1 MANVQ
6 QEDLRGSPQTPK
18 QMLMKTTL
26 KFIITLWICVHAVLD
41 SIINLVFSYIYDDS
55 KRAQIP
61 TVKDSLLMESAVS
74 LAEKIRNKE
83 VSSET
88 VVQKFIDRIEE
99 VNPLINSV
107 VDDRFELALQEA
119 RSVDTFL
126 ASTTKTQD
134 MLKSEK
140 PFLGVPFTSKDSTAV
155 KGLRYTLGLLSR
167 RQVKATE
174 DAEVVTLLKEA
185 GGILIGVT
193 NIPELNMWCE
203 TRNNVYGETR
213 NPYNTTRTVGGSSGG
228 EASIIAAAGSP
239 LGIGTDVG
247 GSIRMPAFFCGIFG
261 HKPTTGLISTKGL
274 TLRTGLEGHTMVSA
288 GPMCKYAQ
296 DLTPLLQVLVG
307 KNISKLQL
315 DAEVSLPDLK
325 FFYMNETGDIRAS
338 SICMDLHKAL
348 QKAVMHFQDICK
360 TPVEMVK
367 FSEMRYSFKLWRYW
381 MTKEPINFAYE
392 LTNREGVA
400 SFWKEFPKKFIGQ
413 SDYTLAAILQLAN
426 NDVLPKENTEWAET
440 VTKQLKEKI
449 LEKLGDNGVLLFPS
463 HPLPAVYHYSSYL
476 RPYNF
481 LYWAIFNV
489 LMLPVTQ
496 VPMGLD
502 KDGLPLGI
510 QVVAAPY
517 KDHLCLAVA
526 KELQKVFGGW
536 VPPFPV

>member
-1 MANVQ
+1 MCQ
-6 QEDLRGSPQTPK
+6 QENLRESSQTPK
-18 QMLMKTTL
+18 KMLLKATV
-26 KFIITLWICVHAVLD
+26 KFIIHLWIFVHSMLD
-41 SIINLVFSYIYDDS
+41 NVIDLIFSYIYDDS

-88 VVQKFIDRIEE
+88 LVQKFIDRVEE
-99 VNPLINSV
+99 VNPLINAV

-119 RSVDTFL
+119 RNVDAFL
-126 ASTTKTQD
+126 ASTTLTQD
-134 MLKSEK
+134 MLKSQK
-140 PFLGVPFTSKDSTAV
+140 PFLGVPFTTKDSTSA
-155 KGLRYTLGLLSR
+155 KGLRYTLGLVSR
-167 RQVKATE
+167 RHVKATE

-185 GGILIGVT
+185 GAILIGVT
-193 NIPELNMWCE
+193 NIPEINMWCE
-203 TRNNVYGETR
+203 TRNNVYGQTL

-228 EASIIAAAGSP
+228 EASIIALAGSP

-247 GSIRMPAFFCGIFG
+247 GSIRMPAFYCGIFG

-274 TLRTGLEGHTMVSA
+274 TRRTGLEGHTMVSA

-296 DLTPLLQVLVG
+296 DLAPFLQVLVG

-315 DAEVSLPDLK
+315 DAEVSLADLK
-325 FFYMNETGDIRAS
+325 FFYMTETGDVRAS
-338 SICMDLHKAL
+338 SVSVDMLHALEKA
-348 QKAVMHFQDICK
+348 KTHFHEICK
-360 TPVEMVK
+360 TPLSKMK
-367 FSEMRYSFKLWRYW
+367 MRYSFKLWRYW
-381 MTKEPINFAYE
+381 MTKEPANFAHE
-392 LTNREGVA
+392 LTNREGIA
-400 SFWKEFPKKFIGQ
+400 SFWKEFPKKCIGQ
-413 SDYTLAAILQLAN
+413 SDYTLAALIRLADSILPQE
-426 NDVLPKENTEWAET
+426 KSET
-440 VTKQLKEKI
+440 LLDCHQ
-449 LEKLGDNGVLLFPS
+449 EKLGDDGVLLFPS
-463 HPLPAVYHYSSYL
+463 HPFPAVYHYSSFL

-481 LYWAIFNV
+481 VYWGIFNV

-496 VPMGLD
+496 VPMGLN

-510 QVVAAPY
+510 QVVAGPY